1 MLENLRYGKK
11 WANIR
16 KFGNI
21 FFWHLKNLSQM
32 SQNMS
37 IEIFK
42 MFLKQHEDIVM
53 HKLCGSLF
61 CTENQK
67 ANLTVV

>member
-1 MLENLRYGKK
+1 MAKNELILGNLE
-11 WANIR
+11 I
-16 KFGNI
+16 F

-67 ANLTVV
+67 ANLTVVLLIFF